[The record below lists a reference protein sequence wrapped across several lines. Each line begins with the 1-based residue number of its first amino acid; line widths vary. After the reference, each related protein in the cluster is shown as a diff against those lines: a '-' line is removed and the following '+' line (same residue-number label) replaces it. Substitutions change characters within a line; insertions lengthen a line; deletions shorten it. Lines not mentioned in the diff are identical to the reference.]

1 MTRQKLKALLS
12 RFSSYPVFNISST
25 VWIFAPEGILYTQYL
40 FLYHCSAFLLF
51 QDRLVWYCRGIWSR
65 EEDQPTQCLVSHC
78 QCWCPPGSHPQNQVL
93 STGQLIVVIVM
104 IFTKGWLFMDVLLSH
119 LRLARASQ
127 NYLFPIH
134 LTDQLL
140 PSAIFYATVGPL
152 LAYMAIHRLIVIP
165 YTKAQKE
172 ESVFFSVLPHFIMM
186 YTQHCISPQ

>member
-1 MTRQKLKALLS
+1 
-12 RFSSYPVFNISST
+12 
-25 VWIFAPEGILYTQYL
+25 
-40 FLYHCSAFLLF
+40 
-51 QDRLVWYCRGIWSR
+51 
-65 EEDQPTQCLVSHC
+65 
-78 QCWCPPGSHPQNQVL
+78 
-93 STGQLIVVIVM
+93 
-104 IFTKGWLFMDVLLSH
+104 MDVLLSH

-172 ESVFFSVLPHFIMM
+172 ESAFFSVLPHLIMM
-186 YTQHCISPQ
+186 